1 MNAQDQTMKTKNPPF
16 FFRAAD
22 RMRIQGCVN
31 ALVQDAVSL
40 AVSCEQEALL
50 DHYLDILLTELR
62 EQAPGLEQEVY
73 FPTSTEFLLAR
84 FNEILAEQ
92 TVQEAIRS
100 GDHTHQARVWVI
112 NDAQSLPEAELQL
125 LARLI
130 QNFPGANIRAL
141 LVIAGPSARQPQ
153 LSAFGR
159 KLLKWDIEPPTKEQA
174 LLSLE
179 ATSDATERATVE
191 SLMRK
196 MGLLPAAMSPVAP
209 SMQPS
214 ATDSVGEAP
223 STPSSRPT
231 HRLRQGVRGLSA
243 LKPGQRLL
251 QKWRQALS
259 QASGA
264 WRTFGATRMG
274 RSGET
279 RPRTPFKHLRL
290 VLVGLGLLIF
300 SGMVT
305 VFLQRQPSAPA
316 AVKTAEETSKA
327 PAEKPSI
334 TVVPAVEA
342 LKPSSD
348 ASPGPT
354 VAAASDK
361 ASLPVGQTWASG
373 LPPLSFVLQHASVS
387 TQVRAEGIIRSNPA
401 LRQAKVVMTYRTGD
415 AAPQYVVVSGPYEP
429 VGQAY
434 EKARTPGLPAGTWVR
449 STSDMQSQLKIP
461 AAMLE
466 AAR

>member
-22 RMRIQGCVN
+22 RMRVQGCVN

-50 DHYLDILLTELR
+50 DHYLDILLTELHD
-62 EQAPGLEQEVY
+62 QAPWLQQDVY
-73 FPTSTEFLLAR
+73 FPTSTEYLVAR

-92 TVQEAIRS
+92 TVQQAIRS
-100 GDHTHQARVWVI
+100 GNDQHRARVWVVH
-112 NDAQSLPEAELQL
+112 DAQSLPEAELQL

-141 LVIAGPSARQPQ
+141 LVIAGPAARQPQ

-174 LLSLE
+174 LLILE
-179 ATSDATERATVE
+179 ATSDGTERSKIET
-191 SLMRK
+191 LLRR
-196 MGLLPAAMSPVAP
+196 MGILPAALSQEPAPLSPLDTSSDGTVPPAIMP
-209 SMQPS
+209 KP
-214 ATDSVGEAP
+214 P
-223 STPSSRPT
+223 STLNRWVLRIRSWNNGNHASR
-231 HRLRQGVRGLSA
+231 
-243 LKPGQRLL
+243 
-251 QKWRQALS
+251 W
-259 QASGA
+259 
-264 WRTFGATRMG
+264 WRTLTTASRSVRMFGSARL
-274 RSGET
+274 
-279 RPRTPFKHLRL
+279 PRVPLAVQPAAFKNTRL
-290 VLVGLGLLIF
+290 VMVGLGLLLF
-300 SGMVT
+300 SGLVT
-305 VFLQRQPSAPA
+305 IFLQRQSSVGTPA
-316 AVKTAEETSKA
+316 STANQATA
-327 PAEKPSI
+327 AA
-334 TVVPAVEA
+334 VVPAVEA
-342 LKPSSD
+342 LKTASS
-348 ASPGPT
+348 ASPDHANT
-354 VAAASDK
+354 AVADK
-361 ASLPVGQTWASG
+361 EVMPVGHAWASA

-387 TQVRAEGIIRSNPA
+387 NLGRAEGIIKNNPT
-401 LRQAKVVMTYRTGD
+401 LRQAKVVITYRPGD
-415 AAPQYVVVSGPYEP
+415 AAPQYVVVSGPFEP